1 MCRLTWPNINYRVIL
16 LLRPVSHSHSIGA
29 VQRDGVNWQRAT
41 ISQRNAITSPT
52 YALAPSFES
61 PYYFIIKTV
70 PLFVIYES
78 VKCGK
83 DANECCGR
91 EVARY

>member
-1 MCRLTWPNINYRVIL
+1 MVVVTRLEQP
-16 LLRPVSHSHSIGA
+16 G
-29 VQRDGVNWQRAT
+29 DVNWQRAT
-41 ISQRNAITSPT
+41 VSQRNAVTSPT

-78 VKCGK
+78 VKCER
-83 DANECCGR
+83 ASMN
-91 EVARY
+91 VAGEKRY